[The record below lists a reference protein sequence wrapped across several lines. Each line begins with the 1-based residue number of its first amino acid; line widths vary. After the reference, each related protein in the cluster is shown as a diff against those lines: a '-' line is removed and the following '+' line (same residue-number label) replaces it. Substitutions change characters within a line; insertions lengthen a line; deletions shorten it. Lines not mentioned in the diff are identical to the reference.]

1 MTDIT
6 QSRPVRRKVYT
17 TSGQPLVVTLA
28 PEGIY
33 LSEPRRRA
41 RYLLPFGHAHLQAVR
56 LEVDRKKR
64 EKADERR
71 ARKAARRGR

>member
-17 TSGQPLVVTLA
+17 TSGQPLMIEVA

-33 LSEPRRRA
+33 LREPRRRQ
-41 RYLLPFGHAHLQAVR
+41 RYLLPFAHAHLQAVR
-56 LEVDRKKR
+56 LEVDRQRR
-64 EKADERR
+64 EKLAERKE
-71 ARKAARRGR
+71 RKKARRR